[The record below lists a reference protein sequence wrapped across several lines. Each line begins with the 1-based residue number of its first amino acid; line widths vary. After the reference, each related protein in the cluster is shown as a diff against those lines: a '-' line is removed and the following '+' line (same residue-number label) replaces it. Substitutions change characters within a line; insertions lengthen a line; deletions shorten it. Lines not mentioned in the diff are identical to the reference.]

1 MQRTT
6 RTACKYYRISAHW
19 TAHLVSYPQLFLM
32 SIMLSIQLKIVHF
45 LISVIDLHPNF
56 KTFLSPIVLSI
67 DLFQFSLSFSH
78 SLPLSLSISH
88 SLSLTLS
95 LPLSLSTS
103 LSTSLYLLLSL
114 SLYLSLPLSLSLST
128 SLSPSLSNP
137 LFLSVCL
144 HFLLSVTVFIVPAY
158 FLFLVLL
165 LLFFHFS
172 FTSLFLPDG
181 SHR

>member
-19 TAHLVSYPQLFLM
+19 TAHLVSYSQLFLM

-67 DLFQFSLSFSH
+67 DLFPFSLSFSH
-78 SLPLSLSISH
+78 SLPLSLSI
-88 SLSLTLS
+88 
-95 LPLSLSTS
+95 
-103 LSTSLYLLLSL
+103 
-114 SLYLSLPLSLSLST
+114 
-128 SLSPSLSNP
+128 SPSLSNP

-144 HFLLSVTVFIVPAY
+144 HFLLSVTVFIIPAY

>member
-1 MQRTT
+1 MSPYVVQRTT

-56 KTFLSPIVLSI
+56 KNFLSPIVLSI

-78 SLPLSLSISH
+78 SLPLSLSI
-88 SLSLTLS
+88 
-95 LPLSLSTS
+95 
-103 LSTSLYLLLSL
+103 
-114 SLYLSLPLSLSLST
+114 
-128 SLSPSLSNP
+128 SPSLSNP